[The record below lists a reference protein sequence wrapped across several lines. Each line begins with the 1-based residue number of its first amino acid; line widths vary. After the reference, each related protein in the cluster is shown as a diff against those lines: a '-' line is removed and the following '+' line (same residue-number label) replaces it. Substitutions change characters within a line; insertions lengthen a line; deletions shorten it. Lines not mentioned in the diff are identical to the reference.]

1 MHLGSTAAPKWY
13 PEAQSMTEVDH
24 CLFRSIKFL
33 EFFLLGMSQLKVE
46 HSCSSVVECNV
57 IQYDVMQKRGDNY
70 ASAQFSLD
78 MRTV

>member
-1 MHLGSTAAPKWY
+1 
-13 PEAQSMTEVDH
+13 
-24 CLFRSIKFL
+24 
-33 EFFLLGMSQLKVE
+33 MSQLKVE